1 MARRQVPLEVLKA
14 KLEEYVA
21 EGHLTPAERDDYEI
35 EKVLDYNAQ
44 TRKYLVLYTGY
55 WKPEWQSANM
65 VPANLRAAFR
75 AGRA

>member
-1 MARRQVPLEVLKA
+1 M
-14 KLEEYVA
+14 KLPGVEKPPDA
-21 EGHLTPAERDDYEI
+21 ATADRDDYEI